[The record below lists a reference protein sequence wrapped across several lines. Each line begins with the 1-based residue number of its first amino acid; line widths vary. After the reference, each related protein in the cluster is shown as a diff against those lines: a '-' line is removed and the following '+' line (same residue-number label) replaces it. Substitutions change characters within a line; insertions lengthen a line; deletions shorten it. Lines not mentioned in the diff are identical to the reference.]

1 MADLQHFLSL
11 RAPACIEFKIQ
22 NVAGKGGFSF
32 LKFVSGLTPIPMR
45 CFENCTK
52 SRKTWLKLVFQVSLE
67 CKSVCLLLGKDNRN
81 RKIKLA
87 FEFLIFLHGSNGTN
101 MLKPCCK
108 MCCCLCIRDKWK
120 RLLKYQHEYIWYQY
134 TLHILWHKVWGG
146 KRPWFNL
153 DTDTIVYFVNSVN
166 FVNAIQ
172 IQLQMQ
178 I

>member
-1 MADLQHFLSL
+1 MICIVVQLKAWYSGANKQTTRKDKAFHSVNGRQKTQMSDLSYKTIFKYAHNAMADLQHFLSL

-67 CKSVCLLLGKDNRN
+67 CNSVCLLLGKDNRN

-87 FEFLIFLHGSNGTN
+87 FVFLIFCREAMGPT
-101 MLKPCCK
+101 C
-108 MCCCLCIRDKWK
+108 
-120 RLLKYQHEYIWYQY
+120 
-134 TLHILWHKVWGG
+134 
-146 KRPWFNL
+146 
-153 DTDTIVYFVNSVN
+153 
-166 FVNAIQ
+166 
-172 IQLQMQ
+172 
-178 I
+178 